1 MVSRVR
7 YFSFKEFGFV
17 KAHPYQ
23 TMVATLLVASMI
35 FSMPRLFFFL
45 LLIAY
50 IISGPAYTLYM
61 RRQGKVFDPEAA
73 DAAKAAAKAAK

>member
-17 KAHPYQ
+17 RSHPYQ

-35 FSMPRLFFFL
+35 FSMPRLFCFL
-45 LLIAY
+45 ILMGY
-50 IISGPAYTLYM
+50 IISGPAYTLYLK
-61 RRQGKVFDPEAA
+61 RKGKTFDPEAA
-73 DAAKAAAKAAK
+73 DAAKAAE

>member
-35 FSMPRLFFFL
+35 FSMPRLFCFL
-45 LLIAY
+45 LLMAY

-61 RRQGKVFDPEAA
+61 KRQGKTFDPEAA
-73 DAAKAAAKAAK
+73 DAAKAAGKSAE